1 MHADSEKIK
10 KLLEQNSQ
18 YHISKETGVN
28 QSILSRVVSGE
39 RKIEN
44 LTFRV
49 ASVLTE
55 YAEKIEKKEQS

>member
-49 ASVLTE
+49 ASTLTE
-55 YAEKIEKKEQS
+55 YAEKIEKKDQS